1 MAGGEGAAEGGGAVS
16 VEARV
21 KAALDPFGDPVEK
34 SQLYAAAGSRPPR
47 YYTFS
52 CESFGDDYGDDEPG
66 CERWLVSVH
75 LFAPLTENCVARV
88 RETKRALSAAGF
100 TWPHCTDA
108 TGQDGQHYVLE
119 CETVDFIEEGGAE
132 DGEAGS

>member
-1 MAGGEGAAEGGGAVS
+1 MS

-34 SQLYAAAGSRPPR
+34 SLLYAAAGDCPSR

-52 CESFGDDYGDDEPG
+52 CTSFGDDYGDDEPG

-75 LFAPLTENCVARV
+75 LFAPLGESCLQQV
-88 RETKRALSAAGF
+88 RETKGTLFRAGF
-100 TWPHCTDA
+100 TWPQCTDA
-108 TGQDGQHYVLE
+108 TDQDGQHYVFE
-119 CETVDFIEEGGAE
+119 CETVEPILEGD
-132 DGEAGS
+132 DG

>member
-75 LFAPLTENCVARV
+75 LFAPLAENCVARV

-100 TWPHCTDA
+100 TWPQYTDA
-108 TGQDGQHYVLE
+108 TDQYGQHHVFE
-119 CETVDFIEEGGAE
+119 CQTVGGVPETEVE
-132 DGEAGS
+132 